1 MKPVA
6 NPFSGKKILIIGDVM
21 LDSYIWGKVDRIS
34 PEAPVPIVAVEKR
47 ENRLGGAANV
57 ALNIHA
63 LGSVAVLGAVIGA
76 DDKAEI
82 FANLLLG
89 KNIPINGLLNSA
101 ERKTTTK
108 FRIIGNNVQMLR
120 VDEETDSPLPNR
132 LMHDFAD
139 HLEKLLTR
147 EHFDAIVFED
157 YDKGVIDTSLIDFV
171 IAKATQMNIPVLVDP
186 KKRNFMDYKGVT
198 VFKPNLKELREA
210 LNADLPE
217 KIEALAAIC
226 DDFRKKQNIRYLLL
240 TLGERGMLLC
250 YSENDKPCHFHIPSQ
265 VRNVADVSGAGDTV
279 IAVTALAITLGAT
292 PQQMA
297 VWSNMAAGIVCEY
310 VGVVPVDKDRFL
322 EKLNENSL

>member
-1 MKPVA
+1 MKTSS

-21 LDSYIWGKVDRIS
+21 LDSYIWGNVDRIS

-57 ALNIHA
+57 ALNINA
-63 LGSVAVLGAVIGA
+63 LESIAVLAAVIGA

-82 FANLLLG
+82 FANLLQEQ
-89 KNIPINGLLNSA
+89 NIPVNGLLNSA

-120 VDEETDSPLPNR
+120 VDEETDTPLPDR
-132 LMHDFAD
+132 LQHDFGD
-139 HLEKLLTR
+139 HVEKLLTR

-157 YDKGVIDTSLIDFV
+157 YDKGVIDSTIIENV
-171 IAKATQMNIPVLVDP
+171 IAIANKRKVPVLVDP
-186 KKRNFMDYKGVT
+186 KKRNFMAYKSVT

-217 KIEALAAIC
+217 DIGLLAAKC
-226 DDFRKKQNIRYLLL
+226 EEFRRMQDIRYLLL

-250 YSENDKPCHFHIPSQ
+250 HAENNQPGYFHIPSR

-279 IAVTALAITLGAT
+279 IAVAALALTLGAT
-292 PQQMA
+292 PSEMA

-310 VGVVPVDKDRFL
+310 VGVVPVNKDRFL
-322 EKLNENSL
+322 SLLNETSK

>member
-1 MKPVA
+1 MKTA
-6 NPFSGKKILIIGDVM
+6 ENPFSGKKVLIIGDVM

-63 LGSVAVLGAVIGA
+63 LGSIPVLGAVIGA

-82 FANLLLG
+82 FANLLQE
-89 KNIPINGLLNSA
+89 KNIPVNGLLNSA

-120 VDEETDSPLPNR
+120 VDEETDTPLPDR
-132 LMHDFAD
+132 LLHDFAE
-139 HLEKLLTR
+139 HIEKLLAH
-147 EHFDAIVFED
+147 EHFDAVVFED
-157 YDKGVIDTSLIDFV
+157 YDKGVIDASLIKSV
-171 IAKATQMNIPVLVDP
+171 IDVATEMNIPVLVDP
-186 KKRNFMDYKGVT
+186 KKRNFMAYKGVT

-210 LNADLPE
+210 LNTDLPDD
-217 KIEALAAIC
+217 IQALAGMC
-226 DDFRKKQNIRYLLL
+226 EEFRSKQNIRYLLL

-250 YSENDKPCHFHIPSQ
+250 YTENNKPCHFHIPSQ

-279 IAVTALAITLGAT
+279 IAVTALALTLGAT

-297 VWSNMAAGIVCEY
+297 IWSNMAAGIVCEY

-322 EKLNENSL
+322 AKLNEKGI